1 MEYYNLEEIDTGQLK
16 FTHCSLLP
24 GFEHKMSDA
33 VEIVSANFYTIA
45 MTESKGF
52 AHVTRNENIEKIK
65 ETGLKMSDSTSNHL
79 GKGNYCLSGDSDTF
93 NEDIVNFAKILKRF
107 ENPSD
112 FSIVFGYYYGPLLFC
127 YSGDDDHR
135 GYTVL
140 KENVPADQI
149 TKVIP
154 LDELIGE
161 DLIPFFKNELRENYE
176 IIEEKLYQEYLKSL
190 AEQEKSFPN

>member
-1 MEYYNLEEIDTGQLK
+1 MKYYNLEEIDTGKLK

-24 GFEHKMSDA
+24 GFEHKMSEA
-33 VEIVSANFYTIA
+33 VETISANFYTIA

-52 AHVTRNENIEKIK
+52 AHVTNNFFAERIK
-65 ETGLKMSDSTSNHL
+65 SLGLKMSNITSNHL

-93 NEDIVNFAKILKRF
+93 NEDIVNFSKILNRLK
-107 ENPSD
+107 NKSNY
-112 FSIVFGYYYGPLLFC
+112 SIVFGYYYGPLLYC

-140 KENVPADQI
+140 KENVPASQI
-149 TKVIP
+149 TKVVP

-161 DLIPFFKNELRENYE
+161 DLIPFFKNKLRENYE
-176 IIEEKLYQEYLKSL
+176 IIEELLYQEYLKFQ
-190 AEQEKSFPN
+190 AEK